1 MSASARRSD
10 KARHRS
16 WSRLTARRASS
27 ETGCRGGGTATTQP
41 ARNEATARSALLLR
55 RLRPLTLGSP
65 QLFPSVVGLLAHAG
79 GGRIQLERLLPG
91 GEGILL
97 EAVLGVGVTQVLED
111 HGVFLG
117 LLDGALQLP
126 ERFDIAPLLVIGPA
140 EAVDEIAI
148 FGFEVDGLADELN
161 GLVEVLATLGV
172 HVPDVVVS
180 LGVLGIEADHAAERL
195 DSVLELLLLLVDH
208 AELKQEVLLLVVE
221 RRAL

>member
-41 ARNEATARSALLLR
+41 ARNEATTRSALLLR

-65 QLFPSVVGLLAHAG
+65 QAFSSIVSLLAYAG

-111 HGVFLG
+111 HRVFLG

-126 ERFDIAPLLVIGPA
+126 ERFYIASLLVVGPA
-140 EAVDEIAI
+140 QAVDEVAI
-148 FGFEVDGLADELN
+148 LRLEVDGFADELN
-161 GLVEVLATLGV
+161 GLVEVLTPLGV
-172 HVPDVVVS
+172 HV
-180 LGVLGIEADHAAERL
+180 
-195 DSVLELLLLLVDH
+195 
-208 AELKQEVLLLVVE
+208 
-221 RRAL
+221 